1 MEDLRANSPC
11 ELAMDEL
18 ELLHRMSLT
27 DDALHW
33 VQQNADWLP
42 KDDQPMVVVPYDY
55 GMRAFM
61 YAGEYTY
68 S

>member
-1 MEDLRANSPC
+1 
-11 ELAMDEL
+11 MDEL

-55 GMRAFM
+55 GTCAFM
-61 YAGEYTY
+61 YAGKYTC